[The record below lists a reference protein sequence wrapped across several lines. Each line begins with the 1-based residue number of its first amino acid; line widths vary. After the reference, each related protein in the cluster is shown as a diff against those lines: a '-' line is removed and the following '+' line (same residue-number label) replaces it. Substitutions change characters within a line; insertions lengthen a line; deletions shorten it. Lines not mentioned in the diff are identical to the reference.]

1 MAPQKARNDP
11 DMLKIAKIFDFYHE
25 MLILELVYRGSTKDL
40 IPIVLSGMK
49 NSIIKTALISEQ
61 LKEQSI
67 RIRILQRKSHECW
80 KN

>member
-40 IPIVLSGMK
+40 IPIVLTNFSLGNDHK
-49 NSIIKTALISEQ
+49 NFIET
-61 LKEQSI
+61 
-67 RIRILQRKSHECW
+67 
-80 KN
+80 

>member
-40 IPIVLSGMK
+40 IRIVLSVPY
-49 NSIIKTALISEQ
+49 EQ
-61 LKEQSI
+61 K
-67 RIRILQRKSHECW
+67 
-80 KN
+80 

>member
-40 IPIVLSGMK
+40 IRIVL
-49 NSIIKTALISEQ
+49 
-61 LKEQSI
+61 KESSNVDVKI
-67 RIRILQRKSHECW
+67 Y
-80 KN
+80 